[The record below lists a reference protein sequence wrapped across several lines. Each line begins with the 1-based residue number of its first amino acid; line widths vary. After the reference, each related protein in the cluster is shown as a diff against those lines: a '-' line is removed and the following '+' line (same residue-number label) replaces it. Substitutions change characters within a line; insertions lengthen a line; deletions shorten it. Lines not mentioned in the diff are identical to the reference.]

1 MGSNLS
7 DLNAAWHEQLARLQ
21 SSNGSAAQRKEEIQR
36 ATAIM
41 GISDQI
47 TKVAALQLTAAK
59 LYAQH
64 GDRVIAH
71 LPQIGRAEPRKVGE
85 S

>member
-7 DLNAAWHEQLARLQ
+7 DLNAVLHEHLARLQ
-21 SSNGSAAQRKEEIQR
+21 TADGDAAQRKQEIQR

-47 TKVAALQLTAAK
+47 TKVAVIQLSAAK

-64 GDRVIAH
+64 GERVISH
-71 LPQIGRAEPRKVGE
+71 LPQIGRPEPKKIGE